1 VFLLLVLLRFGFG
14 LFLLSFALIF
24 SGFWFGFLWFCSTP
38 KQGLNRGVV
47 GQKRKGGKKWL
58 KAKQGKGYSLL
69 KAIVNNFFLK

>member
-24 SGFWFGFLWFCSTP
+24 SGFWFP